1 MVKENIE
8 TILTEFQEH
17 VEWYE
22 IDYYGYNQSSRKR
35 GERKRWKNKWRD
47 NDQKCSNLEE
57 KKSFIGPGGSGN
69 HKEIT

>member
-22 IDYYGYNQSSRKR
+22 IDYYGCNQSSRKR
-35 GERKRWKNKWRD
+35 GERKRWKKNEEIMTRNVQIWR
-47 NDQKCSNLEE
+47 
-57 KKSFIGPGGSGN
+57 KKN
-69 HKEIT
+69 HS